1 MTTTT
6 TKLKTKQKDF
16 LIYLFLIHRPM
27 AQDLINITVYKGL
40 EQFQKNISQ
49 STSAPPMNVPMH

>member
-1 MTTTT
+1 
-6 TKLKTKQKDF
+6 
-16 LIYLFLIHRPM
+16 M